1 MYPEGTV
8 EKSLKVI
15 RRKHRCRISGATP
28 QFRAYCTPACAAP
41 MEETCKGGQPHFL
54 NVSNYL
60 LSTSG
65 IESQIYWITT
75 IWMNE
80 RCNLTVIASIS
91 RSFVKDVTSV
101 MARIDSASVV
111 INSSNQAE
119 RDIRDIQLFIYQYT
133 SPVFIPNNSSIESI
147 DYKN

>member
-1 MYPEGTV
+1 
-8 EKSLKVI
+8 
-15 RRKHRCRISGATP
+15 
-28 QFRAYCTPACAAP
+28 
-41 MEETCKGGQPHFL
+41 
-54 NVSNYL
+54 
-60 LSTSG
+60 
-65 IESQIYWITT
+65 
-75 IWMNE
+75 MNE

-91 RSFVKDVTSV
+91 RSFVEDVTSV

-119 RDIRDIQLFIYQYT
+119 RDIRDIQLFIYQYA